1 MLLLMEQKILHHLG
15 CRKMLV
21 LYKYQNLLGHPKWLA
36 GFFSINTN
44 GEFIG
49 ASRGN
54 ITTPSIGTGGVLV
67 FVELE
72 DLKKK

>member
-1 MLLLMEQKILHHLG
+1 MVSRI
-15 CRKMLV
+15 
-21 LYKYQNLLGHPKWLA
+21 
-36 GFFSINTN
+36 FSINTN

-54 ITTPSIGTGGVLV
+54 ITTPGGVLV